1 MLNQEI
7 ARLTE
12 KNKKLIGQQD
22 ELKKDKQDWQEKEG
36 KYKKVVENFKSTI
49 AELSKKV
56 SNAESNKQILQTF
69 EDLLQTQRESAHTY
83 KTELDVLSALCN
95 ELTVENLLLKEERM
109 RKRNLPAV
117 CLLGSLRMFEEF

>member
-12 KNKKLIGQQD
+12 KNKKLGGQI
-22 ELKKDKQDWQEKEG
+22 EEIKKDKQEWQEKEG

-56 SNAESNKQILQTF
+56 ANAESNKQILQTF
-69 EDLLQTQRESAHTY
+69 EDLLQTQRESTTTY
-83 KTELDVLSALCN
+83 KAELEVLTSVCN
-95 ELTVENLLLKEERM
+95 DLTVENQLLKEERL
-109 RKRNLPAV
+109 RRRNQPAAY
-117 CLLGSLRMFEEF
+117 LLSSLRMFEEF